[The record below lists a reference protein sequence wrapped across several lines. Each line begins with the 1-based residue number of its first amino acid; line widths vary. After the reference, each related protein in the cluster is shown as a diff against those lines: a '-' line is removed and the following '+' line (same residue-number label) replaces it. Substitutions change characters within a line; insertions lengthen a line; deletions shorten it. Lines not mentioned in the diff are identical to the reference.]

1 MRFWVNK
8 FKKQSGNKTVIIRS
22 DGGICSQIEFCCL
35 GLYLQDLGY
44 KVKYDLSWFDE
55 NGLDCNGKFVRNY
68 DMPLAFPNMKF
79 EIATKQE
86 IEHTK
91 KQKIFANKIPQKGE
105 SGYICGYPSERGQN
119 LIKYKN
125 HFIEHFKP
133 VDKDSCKDILNKIN
147 KSNSCGVHVR
157 RGDLSEYNPAYGY
170 PTPKEYYITAIKI
183 LNALVPDITFFFFSE
198 ECDWIKNEII
208 PNIGSEIKYVL
219 CDKNGADKG
228 YLDLFL
234 MSKCNHLITSSGSLG
249 RIAKILSEKSDGFV
263 VLDRYYK
270 NIIENFPSVII
281 LNDTLLLNSIHK
293 D

>member
-125 HFIEHFKP
+125 PPINMERFK
-133 VDKDSCKDILNKIN
+133 S
-147 KSNSCGVHVR
+147 
-157 RGDLSEYNPAYGY
+157 
-170 PTPKEYYITAIKI
+170 
-183 LNALVPDITFFFFSE
+183 
-198 ECDWIKNEII
+198 
-208 PNIGSEIKYVL
+208 
-219 CDKNGADKG
+219 
-228 YLDLFL
+228 
-234 MSKCNHLITSSGSLG
+234 
-249 RIAKILSEKSDGFV
+249 
-263 VLDRYYK
+263 
-270 NIIENFPSVII
+270 
-281 LNDTLLLNSIHK
+281 
-293 D
+293 